1 MPEDIYG
8 NSITTRSQVARDRFD
23 LALRQIRT
31 YHGDPIA
38 TLDEALAADPDF
50 GLAWI
55 TRAIVLAQVTDRMFE
70 DEIMRSLRA
79 AASCELDARERA
91 HLSAALAWSEGH
103 FHDGAMG
110 FARIAMENPQDVLA
124 VQHAH
129 VGCFFTGSQ
138 SGLRDIPLA
147 ALRAHRDGEGR
158 HALLGMAAFG
168 LEECGDHAQA
178 EALGKEAVTLEPE
191 DAWAAHAVAHVNEM
205 RGDVD
210 AGRSWLAGTADGW
223 AVDCGFAYHNW
234 WHLALLHLDA
244 EDHRAALRLYDE
256 KVRPNDGA
264 NVVLEMLD
272 ASALL
277 WRLHLEGVDTGDR
290 FVRLARVWE
299 QKAEDG
305 LLAFNDLHAIMAFL
319 GAGRMDMAER
329 TLAAMRRAARGEG
342 DNAWMTR
349 MVGLPLAEGFIA
361 FAAGRHTEAVDRIA
375 ATRGI
380 AQRFGGSHAQRDVL
394 TLTALHAAIRGGMR
408 AAAEALSAERLA
420 HKPHSPW
427 ARTLARR
434 ATEGVAAAAA
444 AKSQGETPAG
454 RENPDSVRFGG

>member
-1 MPEDIYG
+1 MSEDIYG
-8 NSITTRSQVARDRFD
+8 NPLTSRSQAARDAFN

-38 TLDEALAADPDF
+38 TLDAALAADPDF

-55 TRAIVLAQVTDRMFE
+55 TRAIVLAQITDRMFE
-70 DEIMRSLRA
+70 DEITRSLRA
-79 AASCELDARERA
+79 AAACELDARERG
-91 HLSAALAWSEGH
+91 HLSAALAWADGH
-103 FHDGAMG
+103 FHDGTMG
-110 FARIAMENPQDVLA
+110 FARIAMETPRDVLA
-124 VQHAH
+124 VQNAH

-138 SGLRDIPLA
+138 FELRDIPLA

-168 LEECGDHAQA
+168 LEECGDYAQA
-178 EALGKEAVTLEPE
+178 EDLGKEAIALEPE

-210 AGRSWLAGTADGW
+210 TGRSWLTYTAAGW
-223 AVDCGFAYHNW
+223 ADDCGFAYHNW

-244 EDHRAALRLYDE
+244 QDHRAALQLYDE

-264 NVVLEMLD
+264 NLVLEMLD

-290 FVRLARVWE
+290 FQRLARVWE
-299 QKAEDG
+299 TKAEDG
-305 LLAFNDLHAIMAFL
+305 ILAFNDLHAIMAFL
-319 GAGRMDMAER
+319 GADRMDMAER
-329 TLAAMRRAARGEG
+329 TLAAMRRTARGET

-349 MVGLPLAEGFIA
+349 LIGLPLAEGFIA
-361 FAAGRHTEAVDRIA
+361 FAAGRHAEAVDRIS

-408 AAAEALSAERLA
+408 TSAEALAAERLA

-427 ARTLARR
+427 ARLLSRR
-434 ATEGVAAAAA
+434 ALESSAVAIQA
-444 AKSQGETPAG
+444 
-454 RENPDSVRFGG
+454 